1 MRAEGI
7 HTSLECPVQAKM
19 FKVIN
24 FFYGLFVLGEFM
36 KKTRLINFLLREILI
51 YIKDV
56 NDMIEYNSKQT
67 LSFIRIE

>member
-1 MRAEGI
+1 
-7 HTSLECPVQAKM
+7 
-19 FKVIN
+19 
-24 FFYGLFVLGEFM
+24 M